1 MLREE
6 KGITLVALVLVIV
19 VLLILAGVSIAVV
32 VQNNNSITPNPNMAI
47 DSLNPNSVKTKQD
60 DAQTKVKLIF
70 ELLEANY
77 QTELAKGTVID
88 RTVVFTSDKI
98 LESLTKYDI
107 QGNTQSS
114 LGQINL
120 TTGVTVNYNDEYTFL
135 VKVSDYG
142 IVTVTEK

>member
-32 VQNNNSITPNPNMAI
+32 VQNNNSITPNPSVGI
-47 DSLNPNSVKTKQD
+47 DNSNVVKTNQD